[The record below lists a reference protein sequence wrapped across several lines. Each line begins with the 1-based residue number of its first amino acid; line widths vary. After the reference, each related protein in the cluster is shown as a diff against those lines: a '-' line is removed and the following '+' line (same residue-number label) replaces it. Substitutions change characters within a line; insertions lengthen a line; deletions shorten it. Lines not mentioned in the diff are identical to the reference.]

1 MVISLWWGCFISIS
15 GSDLDSRGHFHSK
28 SFQRF
33 FYFNKIWILYTHG
46 KSLWES
52 IQISCI
58 THFIWLNLYD
68 AEAFFQFRVVIR
80 ILELISSPNHS
91 SDSFILINLNTLHS
105 WKGCVRVNSNLW
117 YNSLN
122 WPYLYDADDI
132 FQFRVLIRI
141 LEVIS
146 SPNHSRDS
154 FICIKLET
162 YRLCNGCVIFNSNL
176 WNNSHNWP
184 YLYNADIFFQFWV
197 LIRIREVISI
207 PNHSRDSFIW
217 IKLTTYHIWK
227 EGVIVNSN
235 LWYNSRN
242 WLNLFDADAFFQFR
256 VLIRIREVNYI
267 PIHSRDSFF

>member
-1 MVISLWWGCFISIS
+1 M
-15 GSDLDSRGHFHSK
+15 HFHSK

-91 SDSFILINLNTLHS
+91 SDSFILIKLKTYHL
-105 WKGCVRVNSNLW
+105 WKGCVIFNSNLW
-117 YNSLN
+117 FNSLN

-154 FICIKLET
+154 FILIKLKT
-162 YRLCNGCVIFNSNL
+162 YHLWKGCVIFNSNL
-176 WNNSHNWP
+176 WYNSLNWP
-184 YLYNADIFFQFWV
+184 YLYKADAFFQFRV
-197 LIRIREVISI
+197 LIRILEVISI
-207 PNHSRDSFIW
+207 PNHSRDSFIF
-217 IKLTTYHIWK
+217 IKLNTLSPWK
-227 EGVIVNSN
+227 ECVRVNSN
-235 LWYNSRN
+235 LWYE
-242 WLNLFDADAFFQFR
+242 LT
-256 VLIRIREVNYI
+256 
-267 PIHSRDSFF
+267 